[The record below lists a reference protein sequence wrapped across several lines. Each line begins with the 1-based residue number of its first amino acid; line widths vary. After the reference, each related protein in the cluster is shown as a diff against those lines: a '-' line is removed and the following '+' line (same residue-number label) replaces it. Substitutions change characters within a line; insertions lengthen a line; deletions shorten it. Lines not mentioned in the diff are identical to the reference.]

1 MTSKRTN
8 DAIEGPAASAV
19 ADMPEAPE
27 ASEASEG
34 TKAFA
39 APTVGRTLDGTP
51 GAADEPDVVG
61 VPGAADRPDG
71 PGRSGGKRASSADKL
86 KFAGLIGFFVVVA
99 VVVAALWPY
108 FGVIFEEGGVERLT
122 DDVRS
127 AGLGGVGILLAVQF
141 LQIVVAFIPGEV
153 VQVAA
158 GIIYGPWWGALIVLV
173 GCVISSAFIFLLVHK
188 LGAPFV
194 RDMVPEKYMAKFR
207 RFEQGGKFNAIVFVL
222 FLIPGMPKD
231 IFTYITP
238 LSDMKLGPFL
248 AITNLARIP
257 GVVVSTYAADGLVEG
272 RVWESVVMFAVL
284 AVVAVL
290 ALLFYNRIIDA
301 LHKTSQK

>member
-19 ADMPEAPE
+19 ADTPEG
-27 ASEASEG
+27 SEG
-34 TKAFA
+34 PEESA
-39 APTVGRTLDGTP
+39 APAVGRTPDGTP

-61 VPGAADRPDG
+61 VPGAADRPDGPDG

-207 RFEQGGKFNAIVFVL
+207 RFEQGGKFSAIVFVL